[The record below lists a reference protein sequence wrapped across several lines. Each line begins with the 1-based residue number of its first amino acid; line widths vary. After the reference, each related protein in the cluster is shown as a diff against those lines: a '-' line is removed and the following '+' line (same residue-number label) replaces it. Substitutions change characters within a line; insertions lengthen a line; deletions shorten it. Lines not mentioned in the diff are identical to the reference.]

1 MFTKRKDKKKKEIDL
16 LNGPILPKIVS
27 YSLVIMVT
35 NLMQMLFNTADMV
48 IVGKFAGNECLGAVG
63 ATSALVALFL
73 SLFTGFA
80 VGVSVITTH
89 TIGAGDMKGFKET
102 VTTSFSLSILLGAIL
117 SVLGFIFAKY
127 ALMLMGTPEDLLPLA
142 TVYLRIYFLCMLPQ
156 MFFTYMA
163 SVLRSLGNTKTPMY
177 MLMVAGVVN
186 VLLNVI
192 FVVAFKMDVDGV
204 ALATVISQYVSAGLL
219 LWHFLKT
226 DAVYKIEK
234 IEFKFYKDKLS
245 KIVRIGIPNA
255 VHGVVISIS
264 NVFIQSALNTFPSIA
279 VTGSSAAANIETYVY
294 HIQSSFHQ
302 AGLTFVGQNYGAG
315 KFDRIKKTQRCCYFL
330 VISLGL
336 TFGILAYIFGRPL
349 LSIYINQGPGYEEA
363 VAYGMERML
372 CICVPYFLCGIIE
385 VQTGLLCGL
394 GKSVSPSV
402 ITVFGFCAVRLIW
415 IATIFEKFHSLT
427 VLYACYPVSWLI
439 SMILLYFVYLRA
451 KKQLFPKHYKQIKV
465 RAKNEELEVA

>member
-1 MFTKRKDKKKKEIDL
+1 MFNKKKKKKEVDL
-16 LNGPILPKIVS
+16 LNGPILPKIIS
-27 YSLVIMVT
+27 YSLVIMAT
-35 NLMQMLFNTADMV
+35 NLMQMLFNTADMI

-63 ATSALVALFL
+63 ATTALVSLFL

-89 TIGAGDMKGFKET
+89 TIGAGDIKGFKQT
-102 VTTSFSLSILLGAIL
+102 MTTAFSLSILLGAIL
-117 SVLGFIFAKY
+117 SVLGFIFAKF
-127 ALMLMGTPEDLLPLA
+127 ALVLMDTPADLLPLA
-142 TVYLRIYFLCMLPQ
+142 TLYLRIYFLCMLPQ
-156 MFFTYMA
+156 LFFLYMA
-163 SVLRSLGNTKTPMY
+163 SILRSLGNTKTPMY

-186 VLLNVI
+186 VVLNVF
-192 FVVAFKMDVDGV
+192 FVVVCKMDVDGV

-219 LWHFLKT
+219 LYHMMKT
-226 DAVYKIEK
+226 DAVYKLEK
-234 IEFKFYKDKLS
+234 IEFKFYKDKLT
-245 KIVRIGIPNA
+245 KIVAIGIPNA

-264 NVFIQSALNTFPSIA
+264 NVFIQAALNTFPSIA

-336 TFGILAYIFGRPL
+336 TFGVLAYIFREPL
-349 LSIYINQGPGYEEA
+349 LGIYINDGEGAAEA
-363 VAYGMERML
+363 IRYGAERML

-415 IATIFEKFHSLT
+415 IATVFEKFHSLT
-427 VLYACYPVSWLI
+427 VLYACYPVSWFI
-439 SMILLYFVYLRA
+439 SMALLYLVYLRA
-451 KKQLFPKHYKQIKV
+451 KRQLFPKHYKQIKV
-465 RAKNEELEVA
+465 MNKKGAAEA

>member
-1 MFTKRKDKKKKEIDL
+1 MFNKKRKKKEMDL
-16 LNGPILPKIVS
+16 INGPILPKIIS
-27 YSLVIMVT
+27 YSLVIMAT

-63 ATSALVALFL
+63 ATTALVSLFL

-89 TIGAGDMKGFKET
+89 TVGAGDMKGFKET
-102 VTTSFSLSILLGAIL
+102 LTTAFSLSILLGAIL
-117 SVLGFIFAKY
+117 SILGFIFAKQ
-127 ALMLMGTPEDLLPLA
+127 ALILMDTPEDLLGLA
-142 TVYLRIYFLCMLPQ
+142 TLYLRIYFLCMLPQ
-156 MFFTYMA
+156 LFFLYMA
-163 SVLRSLGNTKTPMY
+163 SILRSLGNTKTPMY

-186 VLLNVI
+186 VVLNVF
-192 FVVAFKMDVDGV
+192 FVVVCKMDVDGV

-219 LWHFLKT
+219 LWHMMKT
-226 DAVYKIEK
+226 DAIYKLEK
-234 IEFKFYKDKLS
+234 LEFKFNKDKLG

-336 TFGILAYIFGRPL
+336 TFGVLAYLFGEPL
-349 LSIYINQGPGYEEA
+349 LKIYINEGAGSAEA
-363 VAYGMERML
+363 ISYGLERML

-394 GKSVSPSV
+394 GKSVSPSI

-415 IATIFEKFHSLT
+415 IATVFEKFHSLT

-451 KKQLFPKHYKQIKV
+451 KHQLFPKEYKQIKV
-465 RAKNEELEVA
+465 FVKKTKEA

>member
-1 MFTKRKDKKKKEIDL
+1 MDL
-16 LNGPILPKIVS
+16 INGPILPKIIS
-27 YSLVIMVT
+27 YSLVIMAT

-63 ATSALVALFL
+63 ATTALVSLFL

-89 TIGAGDMKGFKET
+89 TVGAGDMKGFKET
-102 VTTSFSLSILLGAIL
+102 LTTAFSLSILLGAIL
-117 SVLGFIFAKY
+117 SVLGFIFAKQ
-127 ALMLMGTPEDLLPLA
+127 ALILMDTPEDLLGLA
-142 TVYLRIYFLCMLPQ
+142 TLYLRIYFLCMLPQ
-156 MFFTYMA
+156 LFFLYMA

-186 VLLNVI
+186 VVLNVF
-192 FVVAFKMDVDGV
+192 FVVVCKMDVDGV

-219 LWHFLKT
+219 LWHMMKT
-226 DAVYKIEK
+226 DAIYKIEK
-234 IEFKFYKDKLS
+234 IEFKFNKDKLG

-302 AGLTFVGQNYGAG
+302 AGLTFVGQNFGAG

-336 TFGILAYIFGRPL
+336 TFGVLAYIFGEPL
-349 LSIYINQGPGYEEA
+349 LKIYINEGAGSAEA
-363 VAYGMERML
+363 ISYGLERML

-394 GKSVSPSV
+394 GKSVSPSI

-415 IATIFEKFHSLT
+415 IATVFEKFHSLT

-439 SMILLYFVYLRA
+439 SMILLYLVYLRA
-451 KKQLFPKHYKQIKV
+451 KKQLFPKEYKHIKV
-465 RAKNEELEVA
+465 MGKKAKEA

>member
-1 MFTKRKDKKKKEIDL
+1 MKMFNKNRKKKEMDL
-16 LNGPILPKIVS
+16 INGPILPKIIS

-89 TIGAGDMKGFKET
+89 TIGAGDVKGFKET
-102 VTTSFSLSILLGAIL
+102 LTTAFSLSLLLGAIL
-117 SVLGFIFAKY
+117 SVLGFVFAKQ
-127 ALMLMGTPEDLLPLA
+127 ALILMGTPDDLLDLA
-142 TVYLRIYFLCMLPQ
+142 TLYLRIYFLCMLPQ

-177 MLMVAGVVN
+177 ILMVAGIVN
-186 VLLNVI
+186 VALNV
-192 FVVAFKMDVDGV
+192 FLVVVWNMNVDGV
-204 ALATVISQYVSAGLL
+204 AVATVISQYVSAILL
-219 LWHFLKT
+219 LKHMLKT
-226 DAVYKIEK
+226 DAIYKIEK
-234 IEFKFYKDKLS
+234 IQFKFYKDKLS

-255 VHGVVISIS
+255 IHGVVISIS

-294 HIQSSFHQ
+294 HVQSSFHQ

-336 TFGILAYIFGRPL
+336 TFGIMAYILREPL
-349 LSIYINQGPGYEEA
+349 LSIYINDGPGYQDA
-363 VAYGMERML
+363 INYGAERML

-402 ITVFGFCAVRLIW
+402 ITVFGFCVVRLVW
-415 IATIFEKFHSLT
+415 IATVFEKFHSLT

-439 SMILLYFVYLRA
+439 SMILLYLVYLRA
-451 KKQLFPKHYKQIKV
+451 KKQLFPKGYKQIKV
-465 RAKNEELEVA
+465 MGKKEA

>member
-1 MFTKRKDKKKKEIDL
+1 MFNKKKKKKEIDL
-16 LNGPILPKIVS
+16 LNGPILPKIIS
-27 YSLVIMVT
+27 YSLVIMAT
-35 NLMQMLFNTADMV
+35 NLMQLLFNTADMV

-63 ATSALVALFL
+63 ATTALVSLFL

-89 TIGAGDMKGFKET
+89 TIGAGDIKGFKQT
-102 VTTSFSLSILLGAIL
+102 ITTAFSLSILLGALL
-117 SVLGFIFAKY
+117 SILGFIFAEF
-127 ALMLMGTPEDLLPLA
+127 ALVLMDTPSDLLPLA
-142 TVYLRIYFLCMLPQ
+142 TLYLRIYFLCMLPQ
-156 MFFTYMA
+156 LFFLYMA

-186 VLLNVI
+186 VVLNI
-192 FVVAFKMDVDGV
+192 FFVVVCKMNVDGV

-219 LWHFLKT
+219 LWHMMKT
-226 DAVYKIEK
+226 DAVYKLEK

-245 KIVRIGIPNA
+245 KIVAIGIPNA

-264 NVFIQSALNTFPSIA
+264 NVFIQSALNTFSSIA

-336 TFGILAYIFGRPL
+336 TFGILAYAFGEPL
-349 LSIYINQGPGYEEA
+349 LSIYINNGPDYQA
-363 VAYGMERML
+363 TVNYGLERML

-394 GKSVSPSV
+394 GKSVSPSI

-415 IATIFEKFHSLT
+415 IATVFEKFHSLT

-439 SMILLYFVYLRA
+439 SMVLLYLVYLRA
-451 KKQLFPKHYKQIKV
+451 KRQLFPKYYKQIKV
-465 RAKNEELEVA
+465 REKSPEAA